1 MKKRVQITK
10 RTPRGFAALPM
21 VTFMSIFLLLSLA
34 MVYRSSLIKR
44 DQAAKSQ
51 LRIDYHQREEA
62 LMRALVASF
71 PTKVV
76 ACMKGN
82 YAASDT
88 YNWNAIF
95 ADAISRAAAS
105 EAISA
110 DMKEAMGL
118 GTNVRQADVGDDSA
132 ATVQSWITSLAGQA
146 GRVTPGIAAYEDD
159 FTAAGLATKV
169 PPFLKSTPALEA
181 ADENRPIVSP
191 EKVYAEQSA
200 GLLASVAT
208 YAKFNR
214 IAYPNIRFGY
224 AEPGE
229 PFVAKRNWWAFS
241 VRYGQGDAAITK
253 NYILSLYEVPSQL
266 PIEAAT
272 FAEIGQYE
280 GGQAW
285 GANITIEGGVYAD
298 SLKLNNYVGAAQN
311 GAYGASRLT
320 GRESIELDAP
330 LELDG
335 TTVDNDFDSL
345 GVRESMHAS
354 AKSNI
359 LPVALSANSGR
370 VVFYPIPSGLTF
382 LNKFVG
388 TPTQWDQY
396 KGGAI
401 GCKITVEALAMVSVD
416 DQTPTSIRV
425 KFATSAGGTQTVVL
439 TRGVNWPT
447 AVEAGGEVIP
457 FQTELTSTGRSCVTV
472 YPGLLNSWLLS
483 KGGASVETNNSVHIT
498 VDTSA
503 NPLTVKALSS
513 PPAEGDMCA
522 IIRKGK
528 NLTSFTKGF
537 SLVSPCRVY
546 IGDDLNEYPLSSVPT
561 DAGFPAGT
569 TTYYPPMSIFA
580 AELRVGTTQND
591 RLFAHTGQ
599 MGSLQSGGTATWRP
613 MDMKSGK
620 DDTVHTTD
628 ISADLTPLQSPAEL
642 PPIHQLNWLVVIEE
656 LN

>member
-1 MKKRVQITK
+1 MKKRVPSTK
-10 RTPRGFAALPM
+10 RTLQGFAALPM

-34 MVYRSSLIKR
+34 MVYRSTLIKR

-82 YAASDT
+82 YEDSNT

-95 ADAISRAAAS
+95 ADAIQRAAAS

-110 DMKEAMGL
+110 NMKQAMGI

-132 ATVQSWITSLAGQA
+132 ATVQSWITSLAGQPNK
-146 GRVTPGIAAYEDD
+146 VTPGIASYEDD
-159 FTAAGLATKV
+159 FDSAGLTGKV
-169 PPFLKSTPALEA
+169 PPFMKATPALEA

-200 GLLASVAT
+200 GLLASVAS
-208 YAKFNR
+208 YPKFNK

-224 AEPGE
+224 AEPGQ

-241 VRYGQGDAAITK
+241 VRYGQGSAGITK

-272 FAEIGQYE
+272 FAEIGQYA
-280 GGQAW
+280 GGQSW
-285 GANITIEGGVYAD
+285 GANITIAGGVYAD
-298 SLKLNNYVGAAQN
+298 SLKLNNYVGASKN
-311 GAYGASRLT
+311 GAYGASRLA

-335 TTVDNDFDSL
+335 TTVDNDFDAM

-354 AKSNI
+354 AKTNI

-370 VVFYPIPSGLTF
+370 VVFYPIPSGLPF

-388 TPTQWDQY
+388 TPTKWDKY
-396 KGGAI
+396 KSGAI
-401 GCKITVEALAMVSVD
+401 DCKITVEALAMVSLA

-425 KFATSAGGTQTVVL
+425 KYATPSGGTQTTVL
-439 TRGVNWPT
+439 TRNSNWPS
-447 AVEAGGEVIP
+447 AVDAGGDVIP
-457 FQTELTSTGRSCVTV
+457 FQTELTSTGRSCITV
-472 YPGLLNSWLLS
+472 YPGLLNAWLLS
-483 KGGASVETNNSVHIT
+483 KGGASVATNNSVAVS
-498 VDTSA
+498 VDATA
-503 NPLTVKALSS
+503 DPLTVKAISS
-513 PPAEGDMCA
+513 PPAAGDMCA

-528 NLTSFTKGF
+528 DLTSFTKGF
-537 SLVSPCRVY
+537 SLVGPMRVY

-561 DAGFPAGT
+561 DAGFPGGT
-569 TTYYPPMSIFA
+569 ASYYPPMSIFA
-580 AELRVGTTQND
+580 AELRVGTTMND

-599 MGSLQSGGTATWRP
+599 MGSLQSGGTTAWRP

-620 DDTVHTTD
+620 DDAVHASD
-628 ISADLTPLQSPAEL
+628 ISASLTPLESPAEL

-656 LN
+656 VN

>member
-1 MKKRVQITK
+1 
-10 RTPRGFAALPM
+10 
-21 VTFMSIFLLLSLA
+21 MSIFLLLSLA

-71 PTKVV
+71 PAKVV

-82 YAASDT
+82 YADSTT
-88 YNWNAIF
+88 YSWNAIF
-95 ADAISRAAAS
+95 ADAIQRAAAS
-105 EAISA
+105 EAISTS
-110 DMKEAMGL
+110 MKQAMGL
-118 GTNVRQADVGDDSA
+118 GANVRQADVGDDNA
-132 ATVQSWITSLAGQA
+132 ATVQSWITSLSGQA
-146 GRVTPGIAAYEDD
+146 GRVTPGISSYEDD
-159 FTAAGLATKV
+159 FTAAGLAGKV

-181 ADENRPIVSP
+181 ADENRPVVSP

-200 GLLASVAT
+200 GLLASVT
-208 YAKFNR
+208 SYPKFNK
-214 IAYPNIRFGY
+214 IDYPNIRFGY
-224 AEPGE
+224 AKPGE

-241 VRYGQGDAAITK
+241 VRYGEGDVGVTK

-280 GGQAW
+280 GGTAW
-285 GANITIEGGVYAD
+285 GANITIEGGIYAD
-298 SLKLNNYVGAAQN
+298 SLKMN
-311 GAYGASRLT
+311 GAHGASRLA

-335 TTVDNDFDSL
+335 TTVDNDFDAM

-354 AKSNI
+354 AKTNI

-370 VVFYPIPSGLTF
+370 VVFYPIPSGTAF

-388 TPTQWDQY
+388 TPTKWDQY
-396 KGGAI
+396 KSGAI
-401 GCKITVEALAMVSVD
+401 DCKVTIEALAMVSLD

-425 KFATSAGGTQTVVL
+425 KYKTPSGTTQTTVL
-439 TRGVNWPT
+439 TRNSNWPS
-447 AVEAGGEVIP
+447 AVETGGDVIP
-457 FQTELTSTGRSCVTV
+457 FQTELTSTGRSCITV
-472 YPGLLNSWLLS
+472 SPGLLNAWLLS
-483 KGGASVETNNSVHIT
+483 KGGASVLTNNSLHIS
-498 VDTSA
+498 VDATA
-503 NPLTVKALSS
+503 DPLTVKALSS

-528 NLTSFTKGF
+528 DLTSFTKGF
-537 SLVSPCRVY
+537 SLVGPVRVY
-546 IGDDLNEYPLSSVPT
+546 IGDDLNEYPLPSVPT
-561 DAGFPAGT
+561 DAGFPTGT
-569 TTYYPPMSIFA
+569 ASYYPPMSIFA
-580 AELRVGTTQND
+580 SELRVGTTQNN
-591 RLFAHTGQ
+591 RLFEHKGQ
-599 MGSLQSGGTATWRP
+599 MGSLQTGSTSAWRP

-620 DDTVHTTD
+620 DDTVHTND
-628 ISADLTPLQSPAEL
+628 ISADLTPLESPAEL

-656 LN
+656 IN